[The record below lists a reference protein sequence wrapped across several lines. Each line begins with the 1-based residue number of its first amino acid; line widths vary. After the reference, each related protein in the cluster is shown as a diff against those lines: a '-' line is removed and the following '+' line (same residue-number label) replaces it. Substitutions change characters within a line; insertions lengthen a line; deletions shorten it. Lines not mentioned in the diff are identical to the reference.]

1 MEPLPIF
8 PGLEVADPQIRSRQ
22 FVPPMAPQ
30 SQDLASTEVASYYVP
45 PKDISE
51 PYIPD
56 HSPSAAIDVP
66 VTEVKENGNRSW
78 IFIAAIAAV
87 LTAIIVGAA
96 VGGGLGSALSSCQN
110 NLRSS
115 RNASG
120 TVISECTSSSTTV
133 SLATHTTQN
142 TASSTTTCLASFQT
156 TTSGQLL
163 NYEAVPSKNVS
174 TLGVDCD
181 ALQKN
186 WQVTSQGEKYSA
198 LCNVGFEAGTNRTDG
213 DGNSVTLAAITTL
226 IAYSL
231 SDCLEAC
238 SGYTYNSRQP
248 GRNVDESCGS
258 VVFRIDMADN
268 YHANCLLLNS
278 TVTHH
283 AGGGVC
289 DTCISATRMD

>member
-8 PGLEVADPQIRSRQ
+8 PGLEVADPQQQGSQ
-22 FVPPMAPQ
+22 FVPPLTPQ
-30 SQDLASTEVASYYVP
+30 SQDLASTEVASYCAP

-51 PYIPD
+51 QHIPD
-56 HSPSAAIDVP
+56 PSPPAAIDVLAN
-66 VTEVKENGNRSW
+66 EVKEGGNRSW
-78 IFIAAIAAV
+78 VLIAGIAAAV
-87 LTAIIVGAA
+87 TAIIVGAA

-110 NLRSS
+110 DLRSS
-115 RNASG
+115 RNASD
-120 TVISECTSSSTTV
+120 TDVRECISGSTTPI
-133 SLATHTTQN
+133 LATHTTQS
-142 TASSTTTCLASFQT
+142 TASSTTCLASFQT

-174 TLGVDCD
+174 TLGIDCD

-198 LCNVGFEAGTNRTDG
+198 LCSVGFTAGTNRTDG
-213 DGNSVTLAAITTL
+213 DGNSVTLAEITTL

-238 SGYTYNSRQP
+238 SGYTYTSKQP
-248 GRNVDESCGS
+248 GRNVEESCGS
-258 VVFRIDMADN
+258 VVFRTDMADN
-268 YHANCLLLNS
+268 YHANCVLLNS

-283 AGGGVC
+283 VGGGAC